1 MNNGKYC
8 RIGQLTNGRA
18 GPLIVTLYLTRDA
31 TECMCGFWSS
41 RILPYFP
48 PSSVRH
54 RRDITNFLQI
64 MMKQTKQTIHFLKA
78 YHQSCSPGLCVWLY
92 VCPSMY
98 QRECRRVVKCL
109 FATFYPGSLPLALSS
124 RRLMRANLNQAEERV
139 IQSTTLFLVGI
150 FSFFG

>member
-1 MNNGKYC
+1 MTNGKYC

-18 GPLIVTLYLTRDA
+18 RPLIVTLYLTRNA
-31 TECMCGFWSS
+31 TEFVCGFWST

-48 PSSVRH
+48 LSLSVRH

-78 YHQSCSPGLCVWLY
+78 YHQSCSQGLCVWL
-92 VCPSMY
+92 CPSMY
-98 QRECRRVVKCL
+98 QSECRRVVKCL

-139 IQSTTLFLVGI
+139 IQSTTLFLAGI